1 MPVLLTS
8 SLWNILKVHQLRRS
22 PPLYLLGPFMR
33 NQQKTFLMR
42 RFSRIDN
49 LSITLYLSISN
60 FFLPS
65 HFLESVWNK
74 YYIVL
79 YYSGMLYN
87 FYKTKNRYYIYKL
100 DLKLM
105 IEYSCFLSPLLL
117 FMWSWFEDEG
127 KWICINKNIM
137 TPPYI
142 GVSMCLPFSLFPN
155 HHQETLTW
163 LLGFTPSHLSLSN
176 LQAT

>member
-1 MPVLLTS
+1 MKYLKSTPAEKVS
-8 SLWNILKVHQLRRS
+8 STVSAWAIYEK
-22 PPLYLLGPFMR
+22 PT
-33 NQQKTFLMR
+33 K
-42 RFSRIDN
+42 N
-49 LSITLYLSISN
+49 LSHEEILSNWQSIHHSYLSISN

-137 TPPYI
+137 NPPYI

-155 HHQETLTW
+155 HHPETLTW